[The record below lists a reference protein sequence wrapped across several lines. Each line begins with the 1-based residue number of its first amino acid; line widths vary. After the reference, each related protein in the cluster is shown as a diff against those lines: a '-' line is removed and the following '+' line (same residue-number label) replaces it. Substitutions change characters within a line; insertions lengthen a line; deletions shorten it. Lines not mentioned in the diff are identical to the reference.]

1 MLLNALTEEE
11 LGFTTSQ
18 KRLLCSKHCHTVSAE
33 LIRKV
38 LKNGIENN
46 GEVKGFR
53 SGVVV
58 LLGYFISHEGHH
70 RGNILLTLKQCGFK
84 STDNLKYGI

>member
-1 MLLNALTEEE
+1 ML
-11 LGFTTSQ
+11 
-18 KRLLCSKHCHTVSAE
+18 KDCHTVSAQFV
-33 LIRKV
+33 RKV

-53 SGVVV
+53 RGVVV

-70 RGNILLTLKQCGFK
+70 RGTILLTLKQCGLK
-84 STDNLKYGI
+84 LTDDLKYGIWEWNII

>member
-1 MLLNALTEEE
+1 ML
-11 LGFTTSQ
+11 
-18 KRLLCSKHCHTVSAE
+18 KDCHTVSAE
-33 LIRKV
+33 LIGKV

-53 SGVVV
+53 RGVVV

-70 RGNILLTLKQCGFK
+70 RGTILLTLKQCGLK
-84 STDNLKYGI
+84 LTDDLKYGIWEWNII